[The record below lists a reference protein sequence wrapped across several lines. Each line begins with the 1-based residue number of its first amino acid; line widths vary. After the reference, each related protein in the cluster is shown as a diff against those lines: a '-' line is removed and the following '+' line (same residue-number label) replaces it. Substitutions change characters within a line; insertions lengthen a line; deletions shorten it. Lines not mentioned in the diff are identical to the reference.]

1 MLAPDRPSHQKH
13 HLRRR
18 SELLCSVSERGGIAL
33 KLRVEEGLPIT
44 QREPFFRA
52 PNPGMTLSC

>member
-1 MLAPDRPSHQKH
+1 MFAPDRPSHQKH
-13 HLRRR
+13 LLRRR
-18 SELLCSVSERGGIAL
+18 SELLCSVSERGIAL

-44 QREPFFRA
+44 QRETFFRA